1 MIMVKKTNVS
11 IVSIRENS
19 FSINTQNL
27 PASKDR
33 VDILLGYA
41 WGVDIVHSHLTMTM
55 WVRLQEKGNSGVEKE
70 DLVSLN
76 FSYTVHIDDLPSFA
90 KRQEQGSNTLDIPS
104 AILNTIIR
112 DTYATGRVLLS
123 AKLAGT
129 ALEGFYLPFG
139 GASTFIA
146 RHPG

>member
-1 MIMVKKTNVS
+1 MEKKTNVS

-19 FSINTQNL
+19 FSIRTQKL
-27 PASKDR
+27 PASKDL

-41 WGVDIVHSHLTMTM
+41 WEVDIVHSNLTMTM
-55 WVRLQEKGNSGVEKE
+55 WIRLQEKGNSGVEKE
-70 DLVSLN
+70 DIVGLN
-76 FSYTVHIDDLPSFA
+76 FSYTVHIDDLPTFA
-90 KRQEQGSNTLDIPS
+90 KRQGQGSNTLEIPS
-104 AILNTIIR
+104 TILDTIVR

-123 AKLAGT
+123 TKLVGT
-129 ALEGFYLPFG
+129 TLEGFYLPFG